1 MDASSIIKDL
11 YNPNFYIGHHTCR
24 RAVLDP
30 AAHYHDS
37 FEIYFTLTEGYR
49 FVVNDRVYPFE
60 RGDLYVFNQFD
71 IHHNIFSI
79 EDPREIYVVHFNPRF
94 IRDLST
100 PQADLFQVFSRRG
113 PDFSHRVHPT
123 PKQIRDLTDLFQK
136 AIHYF
141 ESNGYGYETYQKIVL
156 AEILLMIN
164 IIYQSPE
171 IEQTGLTGGNR
182 ETNFDKVG
190 PIIDYVNAH
199 ISEDLSLDHLAK
211 TFYLNKDY
219 LGNIFKN
226 ATGYTIK
233 EYIMSKRMMLAKQ
246 YLLENEPISRV
257 LEKVGF
263 NDYSHFINTFKKKVG
278 VTPKQYIK
286 MS

>member
-1 MDASSIIKDL
+1 MDSNFIIKEL

-24 RAVLDP
+24 AVPAP

-37 FEIYFTLTEGYR
+37 FEIYLTLTEGYR
-49 FVVNDRVYPFE
+49 FVVNDKVYPFE

-71 IHHNIFSI
+71 IHHNIFSGG
-79 EDPREIYVVHFNPRF
+79 EPREIYVVHFNPRF

-100 PQADLFQVFSRRG
+100 PQADLFQAFNRRG
-113 PDFSHRVHPT
+113 PDFSHRIHLT

-156 AEILLMIN
+156 AEILLLIN

-171 IEQTGLTGGNR
+171 IEQVGLAGVKR
-182 ETNFDKVG
+182 ETNLDKVG
-190 PIIDYVNAH
+190 PILDYVNAH
-199 ISEDLSLDHLAK
+199 ICGDLSLDHLAK

-219 LGNIFKN
+219 LGSIFKN

-233 EYIMSKRMMLAKQ
+233 EYITSKRMMLAKQ
-246 YLLENEPISRV
+246 YLLENEPISQV
-257 LEKVGF
+257 LEKVGY
-263 NDYSHFINTFKKKVG
+263 NDYSHFIHTFKKQVG
-278 VTPKQYIK
+278 VTPKQYIN